1 MGTDEFIKNESL
13 AGPLMIFPWLRHLPF
28 IAAKFRASKS
38 HPLKMR
44 QLQVGKKIKGMC
56 GPDENKRCRLDHDTW
71 HDRSTVTHYVMQ
83 QLRTYYTTHVR
94 TVVLVYLLEQLL
106 GPQASF
112 HRTTRMTL
120 STRRKQ
126 VSRRPAVRIAVSSG
140 TTTSFPELHFPQAPQ
155 AVAAAP
161 TLLATPPATVTPS
174 MPTTIWPRLPPSL
187 NRGGICGL
195 KKWIF

>member
-1 MGTDEFIKNESL
+1 MAVVNSLWSILTGEKICHGDERVKEIVMGTDEFIKNESL

-83 QLRTYYTTHVR
+83 QLRTYTT
-94 TVVLVYLLEQLL
+94 
-106 GPQASF
+106 
-112 HRTTRMTL
+112 
-120 STRRKQ
+120 
-126 VSRRPAVRIAVSSG
+126 
-140 TTTSFPELHFPQAPQ
+140 
-155 AVAAAP
+155 
-161 TLLATPPATVTPS
+161 
-174 MPTTIWPRLPPSL
+174 
-187 NRGGICGL
+187 
-195 KKWIF
+195 